1 MLLTRARVF
10 HVSLPPPRQEVTAV
24 AFSGD
29 GLALA
34 VCTPTAVFLYDSRAV
49 AAGDTAAA
57 TKTYVTQ
64 PIYVM
69 WGPRDT
75 PAARQLL
82 VITADNRLLRGSL
95 RAHDATLQAALQEMG
110 GCAPDLAHAA
120 AWSPTGTHVALASA
134 EGPLLVLCAADNPST
149 GGASTCIRL
158 PLDCEADAVRWTGP
172 SQLMVTVRLSEDDD
186 EEADSEDEGEEE
198 VAKLW
203 VVEWDGPVGA
213 AAAARIV
220 QVREAPLN
228 CMPHADKPRD
238 KSIHFASNGSHSS
251 YRRMRFQ

>member
-1 MLLTRARVF
+1 M
-10 HVSLPPPRQEVTAV
+10 

-34 VCTPTAVFLYDSRAV
+34 VCTPTAVFVYDSRAV

-64 PIYVM
+64 PINVM

-75 PAARQLL
+75 PAARRLL
-82 VITADNRLLRGSL
+82 VVTADSRLLYGSL
-95 RAHDATLQAALQEMG
+95 RADDATLQAALEEMG

-120 AWSPTGTHVALASA
+120 AWSPTGTHVAVASA
-134 EGPLLVLCAADNPST
+134 EGPLLVLCPADGPSSS
-149 GGASTCIRL
+149 GASTSIRL

-172 SQLMVTVRLSEDDD
+172 SQLMVTVRLSE
-186 EEADSEDEGEEE
+186 EEEEEEEVDSEDEGEEE
-198 VAKLW
+198 VAKMW

-220 QVREAPLN
+220 QVRDAPLKL
-228 CMPHADKPRD
+228 C
-238 KSIHFASNGSHSS
+238 
-251 YRRMRFQ
+251 